1 MWPDRTGAGGQ
12 GTHLGVLGILGPQ
25 VLVQVADDVRRDLEG
40 AEEHEEEAEE
50 DVEAADDEA
59 LAHPA
64 PVQVA
69 AKQGLYVPRVLFL
82 VLIRKLPRQEEPKE
96 LLNYGG
102 EIDEM

>member
-1 MWPDRTGAGGQ
+1 M
-12 GTHLGVLGILGPQ
+12 
-25 VLVQVADDVRRDLEG
+25 QVADDVRRDLEG

-69 AKQGLYVPRVLFL
+69 AKQGLYVPSFLFFSAD
-82 VLIRKLPRQEEPKE
+82 PKTAKKRRAKGIAE
-96 LLNYGG
+96 LWRR
-102 EIDEM
+102 D